1 MFLSTDTVNL
11 YESGVTNMR
20 KITVQQIES
29 YDFHIE
35 DNLTNDQA
43 YDKLLEAWD
52 DGTLDQP
59 DDVDVH
65 FIIDELEE
73 TYLDIERAQ
82 NARIELLKQ
91 IADQLLKEHDA
102 IQEIT
107 IVPQDHYRFM
117 VKTKSQIKFIPTKN
131 TEELNREIKSLLESE
146 PK

>member
-1 MFLSTDTVNL
+1 
-11 YESGVTNMR
+11 MR

-29 YDFHIE
+29 YDFHVE

-43 YDKLLEAWD
+43 YDKLLEAWN

-59 DDVDVH
+59 DDVDIH

-73 TYLDIERAQ
+73 TYLNIERAQ

-91 IADQLLKEHDA
+91 IADRLLKEHDA

>member
-1 MFLSTDTVNL
+1 
-11 YESGVTNMR
+11 MR

-43 YDKLLEAWD
+43 YDKLLETWN

-73 TYLDIERAQ
+73 TYLNIERAQ

-91 IADQLLKEHDA
+91 IADRLLKEHDA

-131 TEELNREIKSLLESE
+131 TEELNREINSLLESE
-146 PK
+146 PN

>member
-1 MFLSTDTVNL
+1 
-11 YESGVTNMR
+11 MR

-29 YDFHIE
+29 YDVHVE

-43 YDKLLEAWD
+43 YDKLLEAWN
-52 DGTLDQP
+52 DGYLDQP

-82 NARIELLKQ
+82 NARIELLEQ
-91 IADQLLKEHDA
+91 IADRLLKEHNK

-146 PK
+146 KK

>member
-1 MFLSTDTVNL
+1 MRTV
-11 YESGVTNMR
+11 S
-20 KITVQQIES
+20 IQQIET
-29 YDFHIE
+29 YDYVV
-35 DNLTNDQA
+35 DDKLTNDQI
-43 YDKLLEAWD
+43 YDKILKDWNEGA
-52 DGTLDQP
+52 P
-59 DDVDVH
+59 YPNDVDVH

-82 NARIELLKQ
+82 NARIKLLKQ

>member
-1 MFLSTDTVNL
+1 
-11 YESGVTNMR
+11 MR
-20 KITVQQIES
+20 KVTVKQIES

-35 DNLTNDQA
+35 NNLTNDQA
-43 YDKLLEAWD
+43 YNKLLEAWN
-52 DGTLDQP
+52 DGSLDQP
-59 DDVDVH
+59 DYVDVH

-107 IVPQDHYRFM
+107 IVPQDHYRFII
-117 VKTKSQIKFIPTKN
+117 KTKSQIKFIPTKN
-131 TEELNREIKSLLESE
+131 TEELNREIKKLLESE
-146 PK
+146 SK

>member
-1 MFLSTDTVNL
+1 
-11 YESGVTNMR
+11 MR

-29 YDFHIE
+29 YDFHVE

-43 YDKLLEAWD
+43 YDKLLEAWN

-65 FIIDELEE
+65 LIIDELEE
-73 TYLDIERAQ
+73 TYLNIERAQ

-91 IADQLLKEHDA
+91 IADRLLKEHDA

>member
-1 MFLSTDTVNL
+1 MRTV
-11 YESGVTNMR
+11 S
-20 KITVQQIES
+20 IQQIET
-29 YDFHIE
+29 YDYVV
-35 DNLTNDQA
+35 DDKLTNDQI
-43 YDKLLEAWD
+43 YDKILKDWNEGA
-52 DGTLDQP
+52 P
-59 DDVDVH
+59 YPNDVEVH

-91 IADQLLKEHDA
+91 IADHLLKEHNA

>member
-1 MFLSTDTVNL
+1 MRTV
-11 YESGVTNMR
+11 S
-20 KITVQQIES
+20 IQQIET
-29 YDFHIE
+29 YDYVV
-35 DNLTNDQA
+35 DDKLTNDQI
-43 YDKLLEAWD
+43 YDKILKDWNEEA
-52 DGTLDQP
+52 P
-59 DDVDVH
+59 YPNDVDVH

-73 TYLDIERAQ
+73 TYLDIERSQ

-91 IADQLLKEHDA
+91 IADRLLREHDA

>member
-1 MFLSTDTVNL
+1 
-11 YESGVTNMR
+11 MR
-20 KITVQQIES
+20 KVTVQKIES
-29 YDFHIE
+29 YDFHV
-35 DNLTNDQA
+35 DDDLTNNQA
-43 YDKLLEAWD
+43 YDKLLEAWNE
-52 DGTLDQP
+52 GSLDQS
-59 DDVDVH
+59 DDIDVH

-82 NARIELLKQ
+82 NARIELLEQ
-91 IADQLLKEHDA
+91 IADRLLKEHNK

-131 TEELNREIKSLLESE
+131 TEELNREIKNLLESE

>member
-1 MFLSTDTVNL
+1 
-11 YESGVTNMR
+11 MR
-20 KITVQQIES
+20 RVSIQQIET
-29 YDFHIE
+29 YDYFV
-35 DNLTNDQA
+35 DNELTHDQI
-43 YDKLLEAWD
+43 YDKILKDWNEGA
-52 DGTLDQP
+52 P
-59 DDVDVH
+59 YPNDVNVH

-73 TYLDIERAQ
+73 TYLDIERSQ

>member
-1 MFLSTDTVNL
+1 
-11 YESGVTNMR
+11 MR

-29 YDFHIE
+29 YDFHVD

-43 YDKLLEAWD
+43 YDKLLEAWN
-52 DGTLDQP
+52 DGSLDQP
-59 DDVDVH
+59 DDVDIH

>member
-1 MFLSTDTVNL
+1 MQKV
-11 YESGVTNMR
+11 
-20 KITVQQIES
+20 TVQQIES
-29 YDFHIE
+29 YDLHVE

-43 YDKLLEAWD
+43 YDKLLEAWN

-59 DDVDVH
+59 DDVDIH

-102 IQEIT
+102 IKEIT

-131 TEELNREIKSLLESE
+131 TEELNREIKDLLESE
-146 PK
+146 PN

>member
-1 MFLSTDTVNL
+1 
-11 YESGVTNMR
+11 MR
-20 KITVQQIES
+20 KVSIQQIET
-29 YDFHIE
+29 YDYFVDDE
-35 DNLTNDQA
+35 LTHDQI
-43 YDKLLEAWD
+43 YDKILKNWNEGA
-52 DGTLDQP
+52 P
-59 DDVDVH
+59 YPNDVDVH

-91 IADQLLKEHDA
+91 IADRLLREHDS
-102 IQEIT
+102 IKEIT

>member
-1 MFLSTDTVNL
+1 MRTV
-11 YESGVTNMR
+11 S
-20 KITVQQIES
+20 IQQIET
-29 YDFHIE
+29 YDYVV
-35 DNLTNDQA
+35 DDKLTNDQI
-43 YDKLLEAWD
+43 YDKILKDWNEGA
-52 DGTLDQP
+52 P
-59 DDVDVH
+59 YPNDVDVH

-73 TYLDIERAQ
+73 TYLDIERSQ

-91 IADQLLKEHDA
+91 IADRLLREHDA

>member
-1 MFLSTDTVNL
+1 
-11 YESGVTNMR
+11 MR
-20 KITVQQIES
+20 TITVQQIES
-29 YDFHIE
+29 YDFHVE

-43 YDKLLEAWD
+43 YDKLLEAWN

-59 DDVDVH
+59 DDVDIH

>member
-1 MFLSTDTVNL
+1 MQ
-11 YESGVTNMR
+11 

-29 YDFHIE
+29 YDFHVD

-52 DGTLDQP
+52 DGSLDQP
-59 DDVDVH
+59 DDVDIH

-91 IADQLLKEHDA
+91 IADRLLKEHDA

>member
-1 MFLSTDTVNL
+1 
-11 YESGVTNMR
+11 MR
-20 KITVQQIES
+20 KVTVQQIES

-35 DNLTNDQA
+35 DNLINDQA
-43 YDKLLEAWD
+43 YDKLLEAWN

-82 NARIELLKQ
+82 NARIELLEK
-91 IADQLLKEHDA
+91 IANQLLKKHNT

-107 IVPQDHYRFM
+107 IVPQNNYSFM
-117 VKTKSQIKFIPTKN
+117 VKTNSQTKFIPTKS
-131 TEELNREIKSLLESE
+131 TEKLNREIEKLLESE
-146 PK
+146 KK

>member
-1 MFLSTDTVNL
+1 
-11 YESGVTNMR
+11 MR
-20 KITVQQIES
+20 KVSIQQIET
-29 YDFHIE
+29 YDYFV
-35 DNLTNDQA
+35 DDKLTNDQI
-43 YDKLLEAWD
+43 YDKLIKDWNEGAPY
-52 DGTLDQP
+52 P
-59 DDVDVH
+59 DDVNVH

-91 IADQLLKEHDA
+91 IADRLLKKHEA

-107 IVPQDHYRFM
+107 IVPQDHYHFM

-131 TEELNREIKSLLESE
+131 TEELKREIKDLLESE

>member
-1 MFLSTDTVNL
+1 
-11 YESGVTNMR
+11 MR

-29 YDFHIE
+29 YDFHVE
-35 DNLTNDQA
+35 DNLTNNQA
-43 YDKLLEAWD
+43 YDKLLEAWN

-82 NARIELLKQ
+82 NARIEILKQ
-91 IADQLLKEHDA
+91 IADQLLKEHDV

>member
-1 MFLSTDTVNL
+1 
-11 YESGVTNMR
+11 MR
-20 KITVQQIES
+20 KVSIQQIET
-29 YDFHIE
+29 YDYFVDDE
-35 DNLTNDQA
+35 LTHDQI
-43 YDKLLEAWD
+43 YDKILKDWNEGA
-52 DGTLDQP
+52 P
-59 DDVDVH
+59 YPNDVNVH

-73 TYLDIERAQ
+73 TYLDIERSQ

>member
-1 MFLSTDTVNL
+1 
-11 YESGVTNMR
+11 MR

-29 YDFHIE
+29 YDVHVE

-52 DGTLDQP
+52 DGSLDQP
-59 DDVDVH
+59 DNVDVH

-82 NARIELLKQ
+82 NARIELLEQ
-91 IADQLLKEHDA
+91 IADRLLKEHNK

-146 PK
+146 KK

>member
-1 MFLSTDTVNL
+1 MRTV
-11 YESGVTNMR
+11 S
-20 KITVQQIES
+20 IQQIET
-29 YDFHIE
+29 YDYVV
-35 DNLTNDQA
+35 DDKLTNDQI
-43 YDKLLEAWD
+43 YDKILKDWNEGA
-52 DGTLDQP
+52 P
-59 DDVDVH
+59 YPNDVDVH

-73 TYLDIERAQ
+73 TYLDIERSQ

-91 IADQLLKEHDA
+91 IADRLLREHDA

-146 PK
+146 TK

>member
-1 MFLSTDTVNL
+1 MKK
-11 YESGVTNMR
+11 VT
-20 KITVQQIES
+20 IQQIES
-29 YDFHIE
+29 YDYHID

-43 YDKLLEAWD
+43 YDELLEVWN
-52 DGTLDQP
+52 DGSLDQP
-59 DDVDVH
+59 DNVNVH

-117 VKTKSQIKFIPTKN
+117 IKTKSQIKFIPTKN
-131 TEELNREIKSLLESE
+131 TEELNRKIKKLLESE
-146 PK
+146 SK

>member
-1 MFLSTDTVNL
+1 MKKV
-11 YESGVTNMR
+11 
-20 KITVQQIES
+20 TVQQIES
-29 YDFHIE
+29 YDLYVE
-35 DNLTNDQA
+35 DNFNYDQA
-43 YDKLLEAWD
+43 YDQLLEAWN
-52 DGTLDQP
+52 DGNLDQP
-59 DDVDVH
+59 DDVDIH

-91 IADQLLKEHDA
+91 IADHLLKEHDA

-131 TEELNREIKSLLESE
+131 NEELNREIESLLESE
-146 PK
+146 TK

>member
-1 MFLSTDTVNL
+1 
-11 YESGVTNMR
+11 MR

-29 YDFHIE
+29 YDFHVE

-43 YDKLLEAWD
+43 YDKLLEAWN

-91 IADQLLKEHDA
+91 IADHLLKEHDV

-117 VKTKSQIKFIPTKN
+117 VKTKLQIKFIPTKN

>member
-1 MFLSTDTVNL
+1 MKKV
-11 YESGVTNMR
+11 
-20 KITVQQIES
+20 TVQQIES
-29 YDFHIE
+29 YDLYVE
-35 DNLTNDQA
+35 DNFNYDQA
-43 YDKLLEAWD
+43 YDQLLEAWN

-59 DDVDVH
+59 DDVDIH

-91 IADQLLKEHDA
+91 IADHLLKEHDA

-131 TEELNREIKSLLESE
+131 NEELNREIESLLESE
-146 PK
+146 TK

>member
-1 MFLSTDTVNL
+1 MKKV
-11 YESGVTNMR
+11 
-20 KITVQQIES
+20 TVQQIES
-29 YDFHIE
+29 YDLYVE
-35 DNLTNDQA
+35 DNFNYDQA
-43 YDKLLEAWD
+43 YDQLLEAWN

-59 DDVDVH
+59 DDVDIH

-91 IADQLLKEHDA
+91 IADHLLKEHDA

-117 VKTKSQIKFIPTKN
+117 VKNKSQIKFIPTKN
-131 TEELNREIKSLLESE
+131 NEELNREIESLLESE
-146 PK
+146 TK